1 MFDLSVGEVLIG
13 VVVTAIYLSIAG
25 SIVSTLADPKLKE
38 DLTVRR
44 INNSIFLSIFCIL
57 ILPLFFMALVATVF
71 LTTAWL
77 WHNI

>member
-25 SIVSTLADPKLKE
+25 SIVNTLADPKLKE

-77 WHNI
+77 WRNI